1 MNGVVLIVV
10 FSLKNGVCVWFLAL
24 LFVCFVVGGF
34 GVFGVGVV
42 CKFRI
47 CDVCVVG
54 VSITICITIIIRR
67 SVITITIIITNIL
80 AIF

>member
-34 GVFGVGVV
+34 GVFGVG
-42 CKFRI
+42 
-47 CDVCVVG
+47 DVCVVG